1 MQARQHSCLKRETT
15 WLCQRFT
22 GGNELCNWSPCY
34 RSSECPVHKAVQLC
48 FVDFFTAR
56 QKQSQ
61 NRCKNVTNI
70 ADLITFS
77 QLDHSDTS
85 PEIWD
90 YIYMPHPQNQ
100 TTVWMSV
107 PLYQLVEQVVQH
119 FQCTVQRCTVLLAA
133 EHNEMH
139 AQMMFFLMMSCLVM
153 SRLLCDNM
161 CIHKGPN

>member
-1 MQARQHSCLKRETT
+1 MHCVTGLLAVNLVSVPFTKQCSCVLLTCFTT
-15 WLCQRFT
+15 C
-22 GGNELCNWSPCY
+22 
-34 RSSECPVHKAVQLC
+34 
-48 FVDFFTAR
+48 

-90 YIYMPHPQNQ
+90 YVYMPHPQSQ

-119 FQCTVQRCTVLLAA
+119 FRSTVQRCTVLLAA

-139 AQMMFFLMMSCLVM
+139 AQMTFFLMLSCLVM
-153 SRLLCDNM
+153 SRLLCDDM